1 VAARAH
7 RRAGPGRGGRDHALG
22 EQRARPAL
30 RHAALRPGPAFAEA
44 RPEREE
50 IQAEFIDPP
59 SVLERRLRL
68 RIGEMIAAQVV
79 EDEADLQV
87 PRGQGLYHR
96 YNAVLERV
104 LGNKDRAAMTLPELE
119 AALAWL
125 ERNRLSN
132 FLHLLDGDA
141 RYAWEARQRSSWRPR
156 TGREGRELA
165 RTCPRRAWNRA
176 VETIGPA
183 L

>member
-1 VAARAH
+1 MERICWVV
-7 RRAGPGRGGRDHALG
+7 PRDS
-22 EQRARPAL
+22 L
-30 RHAALRPGPAFAEA
+30 RLQAKEAFAEA

-50 IQAEFIDPP
+50 AQAELIDPP

-68 RIGEMIAAQVV
+68 RIGEMVAAQVV

-96 YNAVLERV
+96 YNAVLKHV
-104 LGNKDRAAMTLPELE
+104 LGNKGRAEITLAERE

-125 ERNRLSN
+125 ERNCLAD

-141 RYAWEARQRSSWRPR
+141 RYAWVVRQRSEWRPR
-156 TGREGRELA
+156 SGRRGQGTRKSL
-165 RTCPRRAWNRA
+165 RS
-176 VETIGPA
+176 
-183 L
+183 

>member
-1 VAARAH
+1 
-7 RRAGPGRGGRDHALG
+7 
-22 EQRARPAL
+22 
-30 RHAALRPGPAFAEA
+30 
-44 RPEREE
+44 
-50 IQAEFIDPP
+50 
-59 SVLERRLRL
+59 VLERRLRL

-96 YNAVLERV
+96 YNAVLKRV
-104 LGNKDRAAMTLPELE
+104 LGNKGRAAMTLPELE

-125 ERNRLSN
+125 ERNRLAD

-156 TGREGRELA
+156 TGQGGQGA
-165 RTCPRRAWNRA
+165 RKDLRS
-176 VETIGPA
+176 
-183 L
+183 